1 MNVFKDMRWSTYQKV
16 GSAEGLLPTEQ
27 DEKTDGHVAA
37 VIEKYRKLLI
47 LASGSAVLFFISTI
61 ALIFALVLKKPTDH
75 QCGVQT
81 SIWSPANEA
90 IEYEIIEPQNP
101 FAHKSPYRG
110 PPTPELE
117 TAWDGLWL
125 HGGIR
130 FPEDKL
136 SLINRTP
143 DLGNNRTL
151 KPWHDGKGGFHGQL
165 EVYHQLHC
173 LNLIRQYTW
182 RDWYFRHPDRVRM
195 SGDMLASDVE
205 ARMHTDHCIEAL
217 RLALMCNGDT
227 TPSITVLNPNAPR
240 GEMADFSPMK
250 KCRKFDRLQEWSV
263 ENQQNFPPVQDWQP
277 RNTGKTGKKTGTKT
291 KTKTKT
297 GTGEE

>member
-1 MNVFKDMRWSTYQKV
+1 MDALRDMKSGWSAYQRLDSSEELIHKDQN
-16 GSAEGLLPTEQ
+16 
-27 DEKTDGHVAA
+27 DGH
-37 VIEKYRKLLI
+37 ITTILKSYRKLIFL
-47 LASGSAVLFFISTI
+47 LSTTALFFFFCAT
-61 ALIFALVLKKPTDH
+61 ALLVAVIFKTPSDK
-75 QCGVQT
+75 QCGIQT
-81 SIWSPANEA
+81 TIWSPANEA
-90 IEYEIIEPQNP
+90 IEYEIIEPDNA
-101 FAHKSPYRG
+101 FAHESPYRG

-136 SLINRTP
+136 SLINRTV

-151 KPWHDGKGGFHGQL
+151 KPWHDGKGGYHAQL
-165 EVYHQLHC
+165 QVHHQLHC

-182 RDWYFRHPDRVRM
+182 RDWYFRHPDIVRM
-195 SGDMLASDVE
+195 SGDMMSSDVE

-240 GEMADFSPMK
+240 GEMADFSPNK
-250 KCRKFDRLQEWSV
+250 KCRNFDKIQEWSV
-263 ENQQNFPPVQDWQP
+263 KNQVNYPPESDWKP
-277 RNTGKTGKKTGTKT
+277 RRKPETGGATGKDHYIRS
-291 KTKTKT
+291 
-297 GTGEE
+297 

>member
-1 MNVFKDMRWSTYQKV
+1 MWAKMDALKDMNSRWSTYQKLD
-16 GSAEGLLPTEQ
+16 SSEQ
-27 DEKTDGHVAA
+27 LMHKEQNDDSESHSTA
-37 VIEKYRKLLI
+37 VIQSYRKLVVL
-47 LASGSAVLFFISTI
+47 LTSATLFFFICTS
-61 ALIFALVLKKPTDH
+61 ALLAALVLKKPTDEA
-75 QCGVQT
+75 CGIQT
-81 SIWSPANEA
+81 TIWSPANEA
-90 IEYEIIEPQNP
+90 IEYEIIEPNNA

-130 FPEDKL
+130 FPEEKL
-136 SLINRTP
+136 PMINRTV

-151 KPWHDGKGGFHGQL
+151 KPWHDGKGGYHAQL
-165 EVYHQLHC
+165 QVHHQLHC

-182 RDWYFRHPDRVRM
+182 RDWYYRHPDIVRM

-217 RLALMCNGDT
+217 RLSIMCNGDT

-240 GEMADFSPMK
+240 GEMADFSPHK
-250 KCRKFDRLQEWSV
+250 KCRKFDKIQEWSV
-263 ENQQNFPPVQDWQP
+263 QNQINFPPPSDWKP
-277 RNTGKTGKKTGTKT
+277 RKKPETGHESAKNNSNNS
-291 KTKTKT
+291 
-297 GTGEE
+297 

>member
-1 MNVFKDMRWSTYQKV
+1 MDALKDMNSRWSTYQKLD
-16 GSAEGLLPTEQ
+16 SSEQ
-27 DEKTDGHVAA
+27 LMHKEQNDDSESHSTA
-37 VIEKYRKLLI
+37 VIQSYRKLVVL
-47 LASGSAVLFFISTI
+47 LTSATLFFFICTS
-61 ALIFALVLKKPTDH
+61 ALLAALVLKKPTDEA
-75 QCGVQT
+75 CGIQT
-81 SIWSPANEA
+81 TIWSPANEA
-90 IEYEIIEPQNP
+90 IEYEIIEPNNA

-130 FPEDKL
+130 FPEEKL
-136 SLINRTP
+136 PMINRTV

-151 KPWHDGKGGFHGQL
+151 KPWHDGKGGYHAQL
-165 EVYHQLHC
+165 QVHHQLHC

-182 RDWYFRHPDRVRM
+182 RDWYYRHPDIVRM

-217 RLALMCNGDT
+217 RLSIMCNGDT

-240 GEMADFSPMK
+240 GEMADFSPHK
-250 KCRKFDRLQEWSV
+250 KCRKFDKIQEWSV
-263 ENQQNFPPVQDWQP
+263 QNQINFPPPSDWKP
-277 RNTGKTGKKTGTKT
+277 RKKPETGHESAKNNSNNS
-291 KTKTKT
+291 
-297 GTGEE
+297 